1 MKVTGVITEY
11 NPFHNGHQLHIE
23 NAKKLTNA
31 DYLIVVMSG
40 SFVQRGEPAIMDK
53 YLRTKTALEA
63 GADLVIELP
72 APFSCASAKYF
83 AGASVAILDKLRVVD
98 SVVFGSE
105 CGDINKLKGIAEI
118 LANEPVHFKNEL
130 NEAIKSGLPYPA
142 AMSKAVSSLTF
153 CNITDILSEPN
164 NMLGIE
170 YIKALLKRGS
180 GIKPITYLRSGSY
193 NDTHLAEEYPSATAI
208 RKELFS
214 SSSDILPELINNY
227 VPAYSEKIMTENYN
241 KCFPV
246 SIDDFSQQLIYR
258 LLLLENTALT
268 TFADVSKDLDNRI
281 RKSFKDYAL
290 CSDIIDCVKTK
301 AFTRARISR
310 CLMHILLDITAS
322 DMAEYKENDFISYAR
337 ILGFRKE
344 ASPLLSEIKKK
355 SSIPLITKLTGY
367 EKELDA
373 LNASILTKEIF
384 ASNLYQAAVS
394 HKFKK
399 TPPANEFTRGV
410 IIL

>member
-11 NPFHNGHQLHIE
+11 NPFHNGHQLHME
-23 NAKKLTNA
+23 NAKKLTSA

-53 YLRTKTALEA
+53 YLRTQTALEA

-72 APFSCASAKYF
+72 APFSCASAEYF
-83 AGASVAILDKLRVVD
+83 AGASIAILDKLQVVD

-105 CGDINKLKGIAEI
+105 CGDVEQLKSIAEI
-118 LANEPVHFKNEL
+118 LANEPDNFKNEL
-130 NEAIKSGLPYPA
+130 NDAIKSGLPYPA
-142 AMSKAVSSLTF
+142 AMSKAISSLTTDDA
-153 CNITDILSEPN
+153 TDILSEPN

-170 YIKALLKRGS
+170 YIKALIKRGS
-180 GIKPITYLRSGSY
+180 DITPITYSRSGSY
-193 NDTHLAEEYPSATAI
+193 NDTSLSEEYPSATAI
-208 RKELFS
+208 RKELFNS
-214 SSSDILPELINNY
+214 GSDILPELIKNY

-241 KCFPV
+241 KCFPI

-258 LLLLENTALT
+258 LLMLGDTNLSE
-268 TFADVSKDLDNRI
+268 FADVSEDLENRI
-281 RKSFKDYAL
+281 RKSFNEHAL
-290 CSDIIDCVKTK
+290 CSDIIDSVKTK

-310 CLMHILLDITAS
+310 CLMHILLDITNS
-322 DMAEYKENDFISYAR
+322 DMANYKNNDFISYAR

-344 ASPLLSEIKKK
+344 ATPLLSEIKKN
-355 SSIPLITKLTGY
+355 SLIPLISKLAGY
-367 EKELDA
+367 EKELDE
-373 LNASILTKEIF
+373 LNASILAKEVF
-384 ASNLYQAAVS
+384 ASHLYQAAVL